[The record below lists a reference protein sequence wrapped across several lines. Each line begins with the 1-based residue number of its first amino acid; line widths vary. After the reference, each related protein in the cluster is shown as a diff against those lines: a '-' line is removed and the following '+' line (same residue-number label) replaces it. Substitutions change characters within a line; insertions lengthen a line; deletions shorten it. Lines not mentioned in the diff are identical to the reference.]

1 VFDIPVQGATP
12 ARASAGHS
20 TMQRYITQ
28 RLTLFIPTLIIVSI
42 IIFAIMRVLPGNV
55 AVLILVGPGGE
66 NRYSAEEVQQV
77 EKRLGLDQPLPV
89 QYLRWVGDVMRLDFG
104 ESVVQNSPVVGDVL
118 RRFTRVTLELALLTM
133 MIALAIA
140 IPSGVIQAVYQNS
153 IADYVLRFITIGG
166 IAMPGFVF
174 GSLLLIAAVRY
185 FGWLPPLGYVPFW
198 DDPITNLKQM
208 ILPALTLGYILAA
221 STARMV
227 RSSMLEVLRE
237 DYVRTARA
245 KGLRDS
251 TVIVRHAV
259 RNGLLPVITIV
270 GAQIGGLLGGTVI
283 AETLFNL
290 PGVGRTAIDAIN
302 NRDYPLVQF
311 IVLMYAVI
319 FMTVN
324 LLVDLAYGA
333 IDPRI
338 RYG

>member
-1 VFDIPVQGATP
+1 
-12 ARASAGHS
+12 
-20 TMQRYITQ
+20 MQRYIVQ
-28 RLTLFIPTLIIVSI
+28 RLALFLPTLVLVSI
-42 IIFAIMRVLPGNV
+42 IIFAIMRILPGNI
-55 AVLILVGPGGE
+55 AVLVLVGPGGE
-66 NRYSAEEVQQV
+66 NRCSAEEVKQV
-77 EKRLGLDQPLPV
+77 EKELGLDQPLPV
-89 QYLRWVGDVMRLDFG
+89 QYARWIGDIVTLDFG
-104 ESVVQNSPVVGDVL
+104 ESIVQNSPVVGDVV
-118 RRFTRVTLELALLTM
+118 RRFLRVTLELAILT
-133 MIALAIA
+133 IIISLAIA

-153 IADYVLRFITIGG
+153 IADYVLRTITIGG
-166 IAMPGFVF
+166 LAMPGFVF
-174 GSLLLIAAVRY
+174 GSVLLIITVRY
-185 FGWLPPLGYVPFW
+185 FGWLPPLGFVPIW
-198 DDPITNLKQM
+198 DDPVTNLQQM
-208 ILPALTLGYILAA
+208 ILPALTLGYILAT

-259 RNGLLPVITIV
+259 RNGLIPVITIV

-290 PGVGRTAIDAIN
+290 PGVGRSAIDAIN

-324 LLVDLAYGA
+324 LIVDLAYGA

>member
-1 VFDIPVQGATP
+1 
-12 ARASAGHS
+12 
-20 TMQRYITQ
+20 MQSYIF
-28 RLTLFIPTLIIVSI
+28 RRVTLFFPTLIIVSV

-55 AVLILVGPGGE
+55 AVLILVGPNGE
-66 NRYSAEEVQQV
+66 NRYSAEEVKEV
-77 EKRLGLDQPLPV
+77 EKELGLDQPVPV
-89 QYLRWVGDVMRLDFG
+89 QYLNWMRGVLTLDFG
-104 ESVVQNSPVVGDVL
+104 ESVIQNSPVASDVMH
-118 RRFTRVTLELALLTM
+118 RFLRVTLELALLTM
-133 MIALAIA
+133 VIALTIA
-140 IPSGVIQAVYQNS
+140 IPSGVIQAVYQGS
-153 IADYVLRFITIGG
+153 VWDYVLRFITIGG
-166 IAMPGFVF
+166 IAMPSFVF

-208 ILPALTLGYILAA
+208 ILPALTLGYIFAA

-251 TVIVRHAV
+251 TVIIRHAV

-283 AETLFNL
+283 SETLFNL
-290 PGVGRTAIDAIN
+290 PGVGRSAIDAIN

-311 IVLMYAVI
+311 MVLMYAVI
-319 FMTVN
+319 FLRVY
-324 LLVDLAYGA
+324 LLVELA
-333 IDPRI
+333 
-338 RYG
+338 